1 MNFCRLQNP
10 GAGWGP
16 LSLTRSGLR
25 RFEAALQ
32 YFFARRASSNNRNIK
47 SKKSPCAPRNV
58 WASTFW
64 CYLPGS
70 RDWAPQFVRVPSGQ
84 RLAQTKTP
92 EEAGQPAEEKHS
104 SKEKSSFKHR
114 RLRSI
119 QKTKIGLCSTFVFLL
134 HGTAAFRLRSLLRP
148 AGHSQ
153 KPLALLPQKRLR
165 RLCHEDVAN

>member
-1 MNFCRLQNP
+1 MKIR
-10 GAGWGP
+10 ASGWGP

-25 RFEAALQ
+25 RFEAALRH
-32 YFFARRASSNNRNIK
+32 FFARVGAQADGHLK
-47 SKKSPCAPRNV
+47 TKKSACAPKNV

-70 RDWAPQFVRVPSGQ
+70 RDWAPQFARVPSGHK
-84 RLAQTKTP
+84 LAQTKAP